1 VSAKFKQRSCWD
13 WVSNWVSTEMNL
25 LTMKKDFFCSKML
38 LLQIEK
44 KNYND
49 NEELVKKVQVLLIES
64 VYKS

>member
-1 VSAKFKQRSCWD
+1 VPAKLKQRSCWD

>member
-1 VSAKFKQRSCWD
+1 
-13 WVSNWVSTEMNL
+13 
-25 LTMKKDFFCSKML
+25 ML